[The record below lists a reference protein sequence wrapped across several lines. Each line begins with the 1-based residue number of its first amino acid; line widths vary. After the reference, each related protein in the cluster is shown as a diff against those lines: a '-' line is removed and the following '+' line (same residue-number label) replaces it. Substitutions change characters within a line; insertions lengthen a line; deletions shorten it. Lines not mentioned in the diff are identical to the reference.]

1 MLSEHLNW
9 AAHFESV
16 TDNPY
21 LSDFYDDMERWS
33 FPLQIY
39 FLNHRFKA
47 HREILQS
54 PTSAIQDRSIYED
67 AHIFA
72 RNLYEQGKM
81 LKRDY
86 LNYMDLYNSVC
97 QLLQPPD
104 LMVYLRKS
112 IPRLKA
118 QIALRGRN
126 YEKNIPEDYLLNL
139 NQYYE
144 EWIVNYHSGN
154 KLIIDSDSMDFLN
167 RSSDFEIIVRLVLR
181 SLQGKTKEIPET
193 REIRQA
199 INY

>member
-1 MLSEHLNW
+1 
-9 AAHFESV
+9 
-16 TDNPY
+16 
-21 LSDFYDDMERWS
+21 
-33 FPLQIY
+33 
-39 FLNHRFKA
+39 
-47 HREILQS
+47 
-54 PTSAIQDRSIYED
+54 
-67 AHIFA
+67 
-72 RNLYEQGKM
+72 M